1 MKGVLVVVVHPPTFP
16 STKGSQYTMA
26 VFGRAGTYGR
36 SRKRQHASPL
46 ARVSQEVRQLRHY
59 GRDPQHC
66 CLTSPAIIIDQGYFL
81 QFHWVSGTSRVPM
94 EMFREGPVTQ
104 CAQCG
109 ATIIAPEW
117 SEHRSDRCVRNV
129 WSCEACGYQF
139 ESTVYF
145 SAPKIQPDS
154 KVEENERAS

>member
-1 MKGVLVVVVHPPTFP
+1 MKSVLVVVVHPPTFP
-16 STKGSQYTMA
+16 STEGSQFTVA

-66 CLTSPAIIIDQGYFL
+66 CLTSPAIIIDQGYLICSFI
-81 QFHWVSGTSRVPM
+81 GSRGRRGVPM

-104 CAQCG
+104 C
-109 ATIIAPEW
+109 
-117 SEHRSDRCVRNV
+117 
-129 WSCEACGYQF
+129 
-139 ESTVYF
+139 
-145 SAPKIQPDS
+145 
-154 KVEENERAS
+154 

>member
-66 CLTSPAIIIDQGYFL
+66 CLTSPATIIDQGYLICLGFEDNI
-81 QFHWVSGTSRVPM
+81 VSLGLGDVVGPHGDVSR
-94 EMFREGPVTQ
+94 
-104 CAQCG
+104 
-109 ATIIAPEW
+109 
-117 SEHRSDRCVRNV
+117 
-129 WSCEACGYQF
+129 
-139 ESTVYF
+139 
-145 SAPKIQPDS
+145 
-154 KVEENERAS
+154 RASHSVCAVW